1 MYKYKKVSINSKN
14 VEKGDLFFALLGERV
29 DGHDFLS
36 QAAERGAYGA
46 VVSKKYA
53 GENFGLDLF
62 YVDDTLL
69 ELQGLAKEVLSK
81 RSVRVV
87 GVTGSFGKTTT
98 RDFIATLLSE
108 KYCVDS
114 SPHNYNGKI
123 GLPLSILNSNPAA
136 EILVLEMGID
146 SPEGLPILTDIAPP
160 EVGVLVSADFVH
172 AEFFKD
178 LEEITTAKH
187 KIFEHPKTKFGVV
200 NDNIKKIDR
209 GCKKVSFSLENSSS
223 DYFGNGDFVIFEK
236 GKQKFQ
242 EKWTIPAKYYQS
254 NFLAAVAVAR
264 YFDLSWVEIS
274 QGFKKIKL
282 PERRLEVIEKQGIT
296 FVNDSYNACQV
307 SMLAALRSLPKPS
320 SGGKTVAVL
329 GSMAELGDVSEK
341 CHYNVGEVALEFVD
355 EVLCIGKECRPI
367 YKLWKAADRV
377 ICWPRDKSELVSELK
392 KKVQPGDVVLLKGS
406 NSHKLWE
413 ILEWFSFS

>member
-1 MYKYKKVSINSKN
+1 MHNVSVNSKN
-14 VEKGDLFFALLGERV
+14 VKEGDLFFALPGENV
-29 DGHDFLS
+29 DGHNFLS
-36 QAAERGAYGA
+36 QAAEKGAAAA
-46 VVSKKYA
+46 VVSEKYA
-53 GENFGLDLF
+53 GEDFGLELF
-62 YVDDTLL
+62 RVEDTLL
-69 ELQGLAKEVLSK
+69 ELQSLAKRVLEK
-81 RSVRVV
+81 RNSRVI

-98 RDFIATLLSE
+98 RDFITTLLAE
-108 KYCVDS
+108 KYVVDS
-114 SPHNYNGKI
+114 SPCNYNGKI
-123 GLPLSILNSNPAA
+123 GLPLSIINANPEA

-146 SPEGLPILTDIAPP
+146 SPDGLPILTNIAPP

-187 KIFEHPKTKFGVV
+187 KIFEHPKTKFGVI
-200 NDNIKKIDR
+200 NDDIPKINR
-209 GCKKVSFSLENSSS
+209 GCKKASFSLQNPSA
-223 DYFGNGDFVIFEK
+223 DYFGDGDFVIFEK

-242 EKWTIPAKYYQS
+242 DKWTIPAKYYQH
-254 NFLAAVAVAR
+254 NFLAAVGVAR
-264 YFDLSWVEIS
+264 YFDLSWQEIS
-274 QGFKKIKL
+274 RGFKKIKL
-282 PERRLEVIEKQGIT
+282 PERRFEVIEKQGIT

-307 SMLAALRSLPKPS
+307 SMSAALRSLPKPS

-341 CHYNVGEVALEFVD
+341 CHYNIGEVALEFVD
-355 EVLCIGKECRPI
+355 EVLCFGKECRPI

-392 KKVQPGDVVLLKGS
+392 KKIQPGDVVLLKGS

-413 ILEWFSFS
+413 ILEWFS